1 MRMQASFK
9 RMFGWWTAVS
19 ISAGLV
25 RGADLRG
32 MTTSSVFLG
41 IALAFV
47 IGTASGGEL
56 SEASKLEEFLGESDF
71 VPMQILWNGRG
82 GWGGIVSAPD
92 GTMVA
97 FQSPGGGTCRRSR
110 DGGRTW
116 ESEIMIAPDAKGGNA
131 LVDETKG
138 DLLYV
143 NPGAGWLFRSRD
155 SGASWAR
162 ETCEARPDGF
172 GLTPKR
178 EGVSA
183 MQAGVTLAFG
193 PHKGRLLTPAR
204 IMGPKNSNDVP
215 WRPYHYS
222 TALYSD
228 DGGKVWQTSK
238 PFPVFGTG
246 EAALAELS
254 DGRILYNSREHMS
267 RNNRYFA
274 WSGDA
279 GDLWI
284 DATQT
289 ELPDGVRGSSY
300 GCMGGMIR
308 LPVANCD
315 ILLYS
320 NLDTESGEMPKQT
333 GASTSKGREKIT
345 VWASFDGARTW
356 PVKRL
361 VYDGPSAYSNL
372 GVGRS
377 GTASQGK
384 ILLIF
389 EAGVK
394 DCYEAV
400 QVVSFNLSWLLNGQD
415 VHTLLVKNP

>member
-1 MRMQASFK
+1 MK
-9 RMFGWWTAVS
+9 TAAAWQTKKS
-19 ISAGLV
+19 IRWGTGCLLIAGL
-25 RGADLRG
+25 
-32 MTTSSVFLG
+32 SF
-41 IALAFV
+41 
-47 IGTASGGEL
+47 GGDF
-56 SEASKLEEFLGESDF
+56 STASKLEEFLGEPSF
-71 VPMQILWNGRG
+71 QPMQTLWRGRG
-82 GWGGIVSAPD
+82 GWGGIVSTPD
-92 GTMVA
+92 GTVVA
-97 FQSPGGGTCRRSR
+97 FQSPGGGTCRRSL
-110 DGGRTW
+110 DGGKTW
-116 ESEIMIAPDAKGGNA
+116 GPEIMIAPDAKGGNA
-131 LVDETKG
+131 LVDETQG

-143 NPGAGWLFRSRD
+143 NPGEGWLYRSRD
-155 SGASWAR
+155 SGATWAR
-162 ETCEARPDGF
+162 ETCEVRPDGF

-183 MQAGVTLAFG
+183 MQPGITLAFG
-193 PHKGRLLTPAR
+193 KHKGRLLTPAR

-222 TALYSD
+222 TAMYSD

-254 DGRILYNSREHMS
+254 DGRVLYNSREHMS

-274 WSGDA
+274 WSDDG
-279 GDLWI
+279 GDLWN

-308 LPVANCD
+308 LPVAGRD

-320 NLDTESGEMPKQT
+320 NLDTEAGEMPKQV

-356 PVKRL
+356 PAKRL
-361 VYDGPSAYSNL
+361 VYNGPSAYSNL

-384 ILLIF
+384 IFLIF
-389 EAGVK
+389 EGGPK

-400 QVVSFNLSWLLNGQD
+400 QMVSFNLSWLLSGKD
-415 VHTLLVKNP
+415 MGAWLK

>member
-1 MRMQASFK
+1 MK
-9 RMFGWWTAVS
+9 TAAAWQTKKS
-19 ISAGLV
+19 IRWGTGCLLIAGL
-25 RGADLRG
+25 
-32 MTTSSVFLG
+32 SF
-41 IALAFV
+41 
-47 IGTASGGEL
+47 GGDF
-56 SEASKLEEFLGESDF
+56 STASKLEEFLGEPSF
-71 VPMQILWNGRG
+71 QPMQTLWRGRG
-82 GWGGIVSAPD
+82 GWGGIVSTPD
-92 GTMVA
+92 GTVVA
-97 FQSPGGGTCRRSR
+97 FQSPGGGTCRRSL
-110 DGGRTW
+110 DGGKTW
-116 ESEIMIAPDAKGGNA
+116 GPEIMIAPDAKGGNA
-131 LVDETKG
+131 LVDETQG

-143 NPGAGWLFRSRD
+143 NPGEGWLYRSRD
-155 SGASWAR
+155 SGATWAR
-162 ETCEARPDGF
+162 ETCEVRPDGF

-183 MQAGVTLAFG
+183 MQPGITLAFG
-193 PHKGRLLTPAR
+193 KHKGRLLTPAR

-222 TALYSD
+222 TAMYSD

-254 DGRILYNSREHMS
+254 DGRVLYNSREHMS

-274 WSGDA
+274 WSDDG
-279 GDLWI
+279 GDLWN

-308 LPVANCD
+308 LPVAGRD

-320 NLDTESGEMPKQT
+320 NLDTEAGEMPKQV

-356 PVKRL
+356 PSKRL
-361 VYDGPSAYSNL
+361 VYNGPSAYSNL

-384 ILLIF
+384 IFLIF
-389 EAGVK
+389 EGGPK

-400 QVVSFNLSWLLNGQD
+400 QMVSFNLSWLLSGKD
-415 VHTLLVKNP
+415 MGAWLK